1 MVKDYP
7 DPESDGGE
15 FPALDRTLN
24 LSSDKEESNLFLRP
38 LVAGNTLKIDEDG
51 VVTVDGEWKL
61 LIDGDVGAVFVRGKE
76 LIVPVELKRLD
87 GKFSGTVTLRYE
99 W

>member
-1 MVKDYP
+1 M
-7 DPESDGGE
+7 
-15 FPALDRTLN
+15 
-24 LSSDKEESNLFLRP
+24 
-38 LVAGNTLKIDEDG
+38 
-51 VVTVDGEWKL
+51 TVDGEWKL
-61 LIDGDVGAVFVRGKE
+61 LIGGDVGAVFVRGKE

>member
-1 MVKDYP
+1 
-7 DPESDGGE
+7 PESDGGE

-24 LSSDKEESNLFLRP
+24 LSSHKEELNLFLRP
-38 LVAGNTLKIDEDG
+38 LVAANTLKIDEDG

-76 LIVPVELKRLD
+76 LVVPVELRSLD
-87 GKFSGTVTLRYE
+87 GKFSGTVKLRYE